1 MRINIMQ
8 LIICFSFVFAFS
20 ELLLMLF
27 KHSRIKTAK
36 TRKDQGS
43 MILIWAM
50 ITFGFI
56 GGFNLAKHDS
66 WHSINSVVAGIGLM
80 IVLTGIVIR
89 WLAIIQLG
97 KSFTVDVAITEVA
110 KLKTDGLYKKVR
122 HPSYLGLL
130 LIIIG
135 FSATMNSIYS
145 LLILTIPVSLAILYR
160 ISVEEKVLIQEFG
173 NRYSEYKS
181 QSKKLIPGIY

>member
-1 MRINIMQ
+1 MRINIMI
-8 LIICFSFVFAFS
+8 LIVYLSFVFAFS

-27 KHSRIKTAK
+27 KHSRIKTVK

-43 MILIWAM
+43 MIFIWAM

-56 GGFNLAKHDS
+56 GGFFLAKHNS
-66 WHSINSVVAGIGLM
+66 WNSVNSVIAGIGLM
-80 IVLTGIVIR
+80 LVLVGIIIR

-97 KSFTVDVAITEVA
+97 KSFTVDVAITEIA
-110 KLKTDGLYKKVR
+110 RLKTDGLYEKVR

-135 FSATMNSIYS
+135 FSATMNSFYS
-145 LLILTIPVSLAILYR
+145 FLVLFVPVFTAVLYR
-160 ISVEEKVLIQEFG
+160 ISVEEKVLTSEFG
-173 NRYSEYKS
+173 DNYLKYRSKT
-181 QSKKLIPGIY
+181 KKLIPGIY